1 MKLPNKLFSY
11 KESVISKFPLILE
24 KVSEEKNI
32 SIMDLYCTVNGKFE
46 DVSEFLEAL
55 DCLYLLGK
63 IEYDSNLRRVI
74 YAV

>member
-1 MKLPNKLFSY
+1 MRLPNKLFSY
-11 KESVISKFPLILE
+11 KESVISKFPLILQ

-32 SIMDLYCTVNGKFE
+32 SIMDLYCTVNGNFE

-63 IEYDSNLRRVI
+63 IEYDSKLRRVI